1 VGWTPPSKATVILSF
16 LLWLAGIVIFILVY
30 LGYIS
35 FPYDIIVAFALV
47 GVAWL
52 LMLLGVRL
60 KGF

>member
-1 VGWTPPSKATVILSF
+1 MGWTPPSKATVILSF

-35 FPYDIIVAFALV
+35 FPYDNIVAFALV

-60 KGF
+60 KGM